1 MSRQSDSGIGMIV
14 ALGVVILIVAT
25 WLLIPPSVI
34 RSAWMH
40 ERSEVHSLAGE
51 GEQRMFEN
59 TLRQIQQ
66 SLSADFQTFLKDAD
80 SMRQGPLG
88 NEGFSQWTRSRI
100 EATWLWL
107 GLVTYRMNV
116 LMGWLLPGIPLVIVC
131 YLDGHYMREIRK
143 YSFVA
148 QSPIRHKLGI
158 RVTWGVMVGLT
169 GWLLVPIPLP
179 AMIAPSLTV
188 ALAYSLWLWV
198 GNLQKRL

>member
-1 MSRQSDSGIGMIV
+1 MSRQSDSGLGMIV
-14 ALGVVILIVAT
+14 ALGVGILIVAT

-59 TLRQIQQ
+59 TLRQIQR

-158 RVTWGVMVGLT
+158 RVTWVVMVGLT

>member
-158 RVTWGVMVGLT
+158 RVTWVVMIGLT